1 MKAKNKKR
9 WAITITTGTII
20 LMALMITFL
29 KWPSYVFTLDINP
42 SLEITTNR
50 MGQFVDVKG
59 LNDDGREFL
68 EDYEVKDRNL
78 EDAIND
84 LIDRMILTGYISGG
98 EDNVVMISVNN
109 DELDKAYL
117 EKVNTAIAAYLE
129 NKQLEYLILNQ
140 GFDDEFDDSDY
151 QDMSKG
157 KATIVQK
164 IINQDSELSAEELA
178 NVSLKDLLII
188 ADRLDLSPQEVFAR
202 SIGEYDLDDDKDFDD
217 DKEID
222 AVAGASV
229 NLEQD
234 EDDRDDNDDK
244 DEASNSISEVIGR
257 ERAIEIAKDRIGG
270 GEVEEFEYDQDDQK
284 YEIELRYEGYG
295 YEGYGYE
302 VEINAITGTIV
313 SYEQDKDFDDDKEI
327 DALAGASVNLEQD
340 DDRDDDEDRDDD
352 DKEEASDT
360 TEEVIGRERAIKIAK
375 DRIGGGDVE
384 SFEYDRDDQEYE
396 IELKYEGY
404 EYEVEINAITGVIVS
419 FEQDE

>member
-9 WAITITTGTII
+9 WAISIITGTII

-50 MGQFVDVKG
+50 MGQIVDVKG
-59 LNDDGREFL
+59 LNDDGRDFL
-68 EDYEVKDRNL
+68 DDYEVKNRNL

-109 DELDKAYL
+109 DELDKAYV

-164 IINQDSELSAEELA
+164 IIDQDSELSAEELA

-188 ADRLDLSPQEVFAR
+188 AERLDLSPQEVFVR
-202 SIGEYDLDDDKDFDD
+202 SIGENDLDD
-217 DKEID
+217 
-222 AVAGASV
+222 
-229 NLEQD
+229 
-234 EDDRDDNDDK
+234 
-244 DEASNSISEVIGR
+244 
-257 ERAIEIAKDRIGG
+257 
-270 GEVEEFEYDQDDQK
+270 
-284 YEIELRYEGYG
+284 
-295 YEGYGYE
+295 
-302 VEINAITGTIV
+302 
-313 SYEQDKDFDDDKEI
+313 DKDFDDDKEI